1 MANGYIK
8 ASPVPTPIIPLY
20 QEYPLNLEIPFF
32 SVLCLGVILS
42 LIMVKLPTEAL
53 PRENNEDSP
62 QKENEKMRSPLNSEG
77 VAEKKINSEHEITE
91 TTSELEFYNW
101 GNIASEAV
109 GIIIAGNSGSAK
121 TSLAAWLLGKLTQ
134 NKPAQV
140 IALDPHANRNG
151 LWEELGVVVVNE
163 FALIEKQLELLEQL
177 LDSRRGQVENGD
189 TVIVV
194 ADELGACI
202 KNFGNPKRV
211 DLTLERLGSEGRKYG
226 LILVSINTSCNADD
240 INISAQSRNNFIN
253 ILCGAAARTFAEQR
267 WKKND
272 ERQIW
277 VREQAYPCLVTGAVP
292 HSIAVHPTHGHH
304 EEFAIT
310 GKEPRNILP
319 VKQLPVTIPT
329 CFNCQALSISE
340 DAQHLLDWFNRK
352 SSEEKCGFELREI
365 QQSRPFGRK
374 KDHKLET
381 LMPLIKELLD
391 AELIEEVGQR
401 KYGLTK
407 KVSTSVSKSTTTKR

>member
-1 MANGYIK
+1 MADGYIK

-20 QEYPLNLEIPFF
+20 QKYPLNLEIPFF
-32 SVLCLGVILS
+32 SALCLGVILS
-42 LIMVKLPTEAL
+42 LIMVKLPTEVFST
-53 PRENNEDSP
+53 ENNEDSP

-77 VAEKKINSEHEITE
+77 VAEKRINSEHEITD
-91 TTSELEFYNW
+91 TTSELEFYDW

-121 TSLAAWLLGKLTQ
+121 SSLAAWLLGKLTQ

-140 IALDPHANRNG
+140 IALDPHANRNK
-151 LWEELGVVVVNE
+151 LWEELGVVSVGE
-163 FALIEKQLELLEQL
+163 FVLIEKQLELLEQL

-202 KNFGNPKRV
+202 KKFNNPKRV
-211 DLTLERLGSEGRKYG
+211 ELTLERLGSEGRKYG
-226 LILVSINTSCNADD
+226 LILISINTSCNADD

-253 ILCGAAARTFAEQR
+253 ILCGAAARAFAEQR

-277 VREQAYPCLVTGAVP
+277 VRGQAYPCLVTGAVP
-292 HSIAVHPTHGHH
+292 HSVAVHPTHGHH
-304 EEFAIT
+304 EEFAIS
-310 GKEPRNILP
+310 GKEPKNILP

-329 CFNCQALSISE
+329 SFNAQTLDLSE
-340 DAQHLLDWFNRK
+340 DAQHLLNWFRK
-352 SSEEKCGFELREI
+352 KTNKENCNFKLRTI
-365 QQSRPFGRK
+365 QQSRPFGRDK
-374 KDHKLET
+374 NHKLET
-381 LMPLIKELLD
+381 LTPLIQ
-391 AELIEEVGQR
+391 ELIEAELLEKDGQEQ
-401 KYGLTK
+401 YSLTEK
-407 KVSTSVSKSTTTKR
+407 ATC